1 MVLRSYKLIDLYS
14 RLKNYID
21 SNYVTV
27 IIDEDGDITNIGFSG
42 QPERI
47 AILKSD
53 DEQSLL
59 VKISQNISEP
69 LSDKNG
75 KLFEVSSIDELNLVK
90 SGIDVI
96 LNMNYSTVFN
106 KENLEATVKEAIKNH
121 SENNSLPQSTYIESQ
136 DGTIKHT
143 TPQRTILKFFKKK

>member
-1 MVLRSYKLIDLYS
+1 MFLRSYKLIDLYS

-21 SNYVTV
+21 SNYVTA
-27 IIDEDGDITNIGFSG
+27 IIDEDGDTTNIGFSG

-53 DEQSLL
+53 NEQSLF

-96 LNMNYSTVFN
+96 LNMNYSTIFD
-106 KENLEATVKEAIKNH
+106 KENLEVTVKEAIKNH
-121 SENNSLPQSTYIESQ
+121 SENSFLPQSAYTEPQ
-136 DGTIKHT
+136 DKTIKHT
-143 TPQRTILKFFKKK
+143 PPQRTILKFFKKK